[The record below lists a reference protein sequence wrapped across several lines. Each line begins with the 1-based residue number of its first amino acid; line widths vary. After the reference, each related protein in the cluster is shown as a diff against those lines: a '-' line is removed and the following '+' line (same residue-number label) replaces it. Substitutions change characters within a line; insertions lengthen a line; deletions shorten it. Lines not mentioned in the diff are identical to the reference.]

1 MQHTFR
7 ILRDLRN
14 SVHNEA
20 LNLTRADG
28 AFYITTEPTTQGRL
42 RDFLREGHTGWTST
56 TLGIKVQPPGGEPRA
71 GRPIRY
77 YRSVADAVFA
87 PLELTSLSSVA
98 DLIRFG
104 RRDSAQELD
113 RALENAWLRLG
124 SDQYWGRH
132 IYRHPGGDVSRDFV
146 PRRLLGQEQFWSAVL
161 AADAPAVWDQDTVLH
176 LTKETAEALQR
187 RLSKIAGEY
196 GDPATAGDKTMPY
209 LCRLAIAPTETL

>member
-1 MQHTFR
+1 MTIRDRRATVFVTSPASARYFAAFLGRERSASQVARELEVDVGSVLYR
-7 ILRDLRN
+7 IKRMCAYGLIRC
-14 SVHNEA
+14 
-20 LNLTRADG
+20 TR
-28 AFYITTEPTTQGRL
+28 L
-42 RDFLREGHTGWTST
+42 
-56 TLGIKVQPPGGEPRA
+56 EPRA

-98 DLIRFG
+98 ELIRFG

-124 SDQYWGRH
+124 SDQHWGTH
-132 IYRHPGGDVSRDFV
+132 IYRHPGGDVNRDFV

-161 AADAPAVWDQDTVLH
+161 AANAPAVWDQYTVLH
-176 LTKETAEALQR
+176 LTKETAKALQR

-196 GDPATAGDKTMPY
+196 GDQAAAGDKTMPY
-209 LCRLAIAPTETL
+209 VCRLAIAPTETL